1 MTKKSNLNFTIA
13 VGLILL
19 AVSLRLLPHP
29 ANFAPVAAVAI
40 FGGAVLPR
48 RLAVW
53 VPFVAMALSDLVI
66 GFYNIMPVTWG
77 CYVLIALAS
86 SYWLR
91 KPGFLRGVSLTLSS
105 SLFFFAVTNFAV
117 WLWSS
122 MYAHTWSGL
131 AQCYTMA
138 LPFFRNT
145 ALSDLFYTATLFAVY
160 VLATKAGVRL
170 LAVGAKSAGVKNT

>member
-1 MTKKSNLNFTIA
+1 
-13 VGLILL
+13 
-19 AVSLRLLPHP
+19 
-29 ANFAPVAAVAI
+29 
-40 FGGAVLPR
+40 
-48 RLAVW
+48 
-53 VPFVAMALSDLVI
+53 
-66 GFYNIMPVTWG
+66 
-77 CYVLIALAS
+77 
-86 SYWLR
+86 
-91 KPGFLRGVSLTLSS
+91 
-105 SLFFFAVTNFAV
+105 
-117 WLWSS
+117 